1 MFGTTL
7 GWRSGISI
15 NSLTN
20 FACGHTGAQLKT
32 PRNAKNQIDCCKL
45 SSKMVHYVSAFTVM
59 LKTTRRL
66 TAFFSV
72 HLKLARNFFS
82 QSGSVSANS
91 QQPLPG
97 VLSEQQQPSFQA
109 DKLQLNFQG
118 NDDQVLEC
126 RGGIIGEYPI
136 YQTPTNLVRN

>member
-1 MFGTTL
+1 MEILFGTTL

-32 PRNAKNQIDCCKL
+32 PRNAKNQIDCSKL
-45 SSKMVHYVSAFTVM
+45 SSKMVHYLSAFTVM
-59 LKTTRRL
+59 LKTTCCL
-66 TAFFSV
+66 TAFFF
-72 HLKLARNFFS
+72 KRARNFVS

-91 QQPLPG
+91 QVPLPG

-109 DKLQLNFQG
+109 DKLQLNVQG

-136 YQTPTNLVRN
+136 YQTPTNLLRN